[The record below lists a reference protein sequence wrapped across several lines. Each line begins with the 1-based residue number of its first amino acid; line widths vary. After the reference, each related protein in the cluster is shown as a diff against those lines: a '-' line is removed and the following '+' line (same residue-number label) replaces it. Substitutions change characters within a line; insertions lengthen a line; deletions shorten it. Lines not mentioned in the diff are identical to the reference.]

1 MHDGVLLASDE
12 AARLDEPNDQPDEFA
27 RQNACRSDGMKA
39 WKFDVGQQ
47 ADGRDPA
54 ERLRLW
60 QDVLARLSLPSS
72 RPLGADGDVFGRVTC
87 LVSPLG
93 IEMARLDAG
102 PQEISGRYVRQPDGI
117 WLAQLLKGE
126 GTLTGESGP
135 MPLVVGDIV
144 YGPVATDSALT
155 LPVAFSL
162 LYVRLPRLALHPRLL
177 GPAPVRIGVLPRHSG
192 LKQIFAG
199 MLAALADSLEILTA
213 AHLRPLELAISE
225 FLIGAVLGDVAS
237 NPVRAAS
244 SVRIALFHRICQTIE
259 AELGDPELS
268 LTKVAKQQGISPRN
282 MQKLFELG
290 DRSFGHYVRAR
301 RLERCRA
308 DLGSPLQ
315 AHLSISEICFRWGFN
330 DAAHFSRAFREQYDT
345 TPRAWRAAQRVDAS
359 ADRDAAQ
366 PVATG

>member
-1 MHDGVLLASDE
+1 
-12 AARLDEPNDQPDEFA
+12 
-27 RQNACRSDGMKA
+27 MKA
-39 WKFDVGQQ
+39 WKFDLESQ
-47 ADGRDPA
+47 ASVRDPA
-54 ERLRLW
+54 DRLRLW
-60 QDVLARLSLPSS
+60 QDVLGRLSLPAS
-72 RPLGADGDVFGRVTC
+72 RPLSSGGEIVGRVPG

-93 IEMARLDAG
+93 IEMARLDAS

-126 GTLTGESGP
+126 GMLRGDGAP
-135 MPLVVGDIV
+135 IALQPGDIAF
-144 YGPVATDSALT
+144 GPVATDSALS
-155 LPVAFSL
+155 LPADFSL
-162 LYVRLPRLALHPRLL
+162 LYIRLPRLALHPRLL
-177 GPAPVRIGVLPRHSG
+177 GPAPVRIGVLPRQSG
-192 LKQIFAG
+192 IKQIFAG
-199 MLAALADSLEILTA
+199 MLGALANTLEELTA
-213 AHLRPLELAISE
+213 NHLRPLELAISE
-225 FLIGAVLGDVAS
+225 FLIGAVLADVAS

-268 LTKVAKQQGISPRN
+268 LTKVANQQGISPRN

-290 DRSFGHYVRAR
+290 NQSFGHYVRVR

-345 TPRAWRAAQRVDAS
+345 TPRAWRNAQRVDA
-359 ADRDAAQ
+359 Q
-366 PVATG
+366 PGPVASGKPSAVTGAQAGAIRTRS